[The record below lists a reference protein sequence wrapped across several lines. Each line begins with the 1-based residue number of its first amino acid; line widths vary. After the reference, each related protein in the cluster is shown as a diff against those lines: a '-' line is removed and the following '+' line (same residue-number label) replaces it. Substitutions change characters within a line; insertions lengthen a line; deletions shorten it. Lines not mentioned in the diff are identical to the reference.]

1 MIKKYMK
8 PETIV
13 VSINLSNLILAQ
25 SEVDPEN
32 MSGSTGGSDGAE
44 DDNEYSRSDSNGGNI
59 WDNAW

>member
-25 SEVDPEN
+25 SEVRPKN
-32 MSGSTGGSDGAE
+32 MSGSTGDSDGAE
-44 DDNEYSRSDSNGGNI
+44 DDNEYSRSDNNRGNV

>member
-25 SEVDPEN
+25 SEVNPEN
-32 MSGSTGGSDGAE
+32 MSGSTGGPDGAE
-44 DDNEYSRSDSNGGNI
+44 DDNEYSRSNNNGGNV

>member
-25 SEVDPEN
+25 SEVYPEN
-32 MSGSTGGSDGAE
+32 MSGSTGDPDGAE
-44 DDNEYSRSDSNGGNI
+44 NDNEYSRSDNNRGSVWDNI
-59 WDNAW
+59 W

>member
-8 PETIV
+8 PVTIV

-25 SEVDPEN
+25 SEANLEN
-32 MSGSTGGSDGAE
+32 MSGSTAGEAE
-44 DDNEYSRSDSNGGNI
+44 DDNEYSRSDNSNGGNI